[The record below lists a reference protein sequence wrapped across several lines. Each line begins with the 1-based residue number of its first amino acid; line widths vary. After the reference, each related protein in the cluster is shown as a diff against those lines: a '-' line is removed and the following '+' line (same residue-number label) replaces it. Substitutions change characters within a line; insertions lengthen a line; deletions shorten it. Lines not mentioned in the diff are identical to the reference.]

1 VYLVGIIKNVYANC
15 RIILNSSCS
24 LAQNTTQICDVSV
37 YLMDLLD
44 LVIEKHLYRTKTEC
58 ASEKKRL
65 KMFAY
70 IHIYSK
76 SQLIQKIAP

>member
-1 VYLVGIIKNVYANC
+1 MYLIGIIKKVYADC
-15 RIILNSSCS
+15 RNIFNSSCS

-44 LVIEKHLYRTKTEC
+44 LVIEKHLHGTKIEC

-65 KMFAY
+65 KMIAY
-70 IHIYSK
+70 IHMYSK
-76 SQLIQKIAP
+76 SQLILKRAP